1 MQFIRLSFLQLFPN
15 KEKQG
20 KEIQKQIYS
29 NQQSNKIK
37 QYSIFNDIQY
47 IYIVRIGVFSV
58 IHIYIHTSKDIY
70 DRVYQCDRE
79 SIHSHRNKIVRV

>member
-47 IYIVRIGVFSV
+47 IYGE
-58 IHIYIHTSKDIY
+58 
-70 DRVYQCDRE
+70 DR
-79 SIHSHRNKIVRV
+79 SF

>member
-1 MQFIRLSFLQLFPN
+1 M
-15 KEKQG
+15 
-20 KEIQKQIYS
+20 
-29 NQQSNKIK
+29 
-37 QYSIFNDIQY
+37 
-47 IYIVRIGVFSV
+47 VRIGVFSV